1 MSGDN
6 NNLNLPELNP
16 EEFGY
21 LSARD
26 INADGTHD
34 LIHGVDHD
42 GNAHVFHLDG
52 KGDITL
58 EEIDTDG
65 DGTFET
71 QREMVD
77 SSTVAYTVDT
87 DNDGAA
93 DTVAYVDA
101 KTNTT
106 FQQDFIEDGQVV
118 ESRVDLDG
126 DGITDVVYKDT
137 TGDGYVNEISLDT
150 DGDGFANTK
159 LVDRD
164 GDGNIDEIHSDLDNS
179 DGILETVIEA
189 GDYAGGLG
197 SINDYLGTQDASGSL
212 DNTLDTDLNNP
223 ADNLDTDYNDSF

>member
-6 NNLNLPELNP
+6 NINLPELNP
-16 EEFGY
+16 EDFGY

-26 INADGTHD
+26 IDADGTND

-77 SSTVAYTVDT
+77 GDTVAYTVDV

-93 DTVAYVDA
+93 DTVVYVDA

-106 FQQDFIEDGQVV
+106 FQQDLIEDGQVV
-118 ESRVDLDG
+118 ESRVDIDG
-126 DGITDVVYKDT
+126 DGITDVVYKGT
-137 TGDGYVNEISLDT
+137 TGDGYVDQVSLDT
-150 DGDGFANTK
+150 DGDGYANTK
-159 LVDRD
+159 LVDLN
-164 GDGNIDEIHSDLDNS
+164 GDGNFDEIHSDLDNN
-179 DGILETVIEA
+179 DGILETVIQA

-197 SINDYLGTQDASGSL
+197 SVADYINPQDTSGSL

-223 ADNLDTDYNDSF
+223 ADNLDTDYTDSF